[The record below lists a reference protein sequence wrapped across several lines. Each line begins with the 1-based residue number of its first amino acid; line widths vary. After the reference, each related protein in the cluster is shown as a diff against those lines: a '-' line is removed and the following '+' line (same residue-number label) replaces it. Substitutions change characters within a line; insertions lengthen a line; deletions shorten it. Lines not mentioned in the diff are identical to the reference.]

1 MFHRTTILYI
11 LIWIAY
17 VVFAFAKFPIY
28 LYNVSIPVMPLIAL
42 GSWLYGRKAG
52 LWLVLAGTIYF
63 FFICQYFADI
73 YVHYY
78 ERLLAPVLCYYI
90 AGLFGTLRHK
100 LDSIKTANLELDE
113 LVAERNNDLEALAA
127 KLIDDTEKIRIS
139 QGQLLHDGI
148 GQHLTGIQLYCSSLV
163 DQLLEEKNSSVSV
176 AYSLRKKG
184 NITHNQIRQLA
195 RMMFPVKIGEVGLIP
210 ALQELASCFV
220 DFEHV
225 EFNILEFGKQP
236 ELPENIALQ
245 LYRICQE
252 HTNHAIY
259 QLSASRVEVQIFT
272 TKLNFIL
279 KFGHNGSAQ
288 PEENENQVLQ
298 LIDYRLQEISGHAQS
313 GYSVNHLKNTI
324 YTIPYPE
331 IEVVV

>member
-1 MFHRTTILYI
+1 M
-11 LIWIAY
+11 
-17 VVFAFAKFPIY
+17 
-28 LYNVSIPVMPLIAL
+28 
-42 GSWLYGRKAG
+42 
-52 LWLVLAGTIYF
+52 LAGTIYF